1 MDQETLWHTLSIEET
16 VKDIDVHQ
24 GLSEAQAKERLDTYG
39 YNQLDA
45 AKKKS
50 FLMAVLDQFKDVMI
64 IILMI
69 AALISGL
76 LGEVV
81 DAGIIMAIVI
91 INAILGYIQQ
101 AKAETALKALE
112 DLSAPTSRVLREGQ
126 EKVITKNLV
135 VPGDI
140 LILETGDL
148 VNADMRLIKTSSLQ
162 IQEASLTGES
172 VPVTKDASKVISE
185 KSPLG
190 DRLNMAY
197 ASGQVTYGRGV
208 GLVTATGMNTEVG
221 KIATMLSK
229 SEVELTPLQKQLNQ
243 LGKVLGIVA
252 LLACAAIFIVG
263 VLEGKEPF
271 EMFLTAVS
279 LAVAIIPESLPTVAT
294 IVLAL
299 GVSRMVERNAIIRT
313 LPSVE
318 TLGST
323 TVICSDKTGT
333 LTQNKMKVVR
343 NWVSSE
349 QHLETLAL
357 ANRLCNDARLIDG
370 QWQGDP
376 TETALADWA
385 DDFIDEKVLRQYPRI
400 AEVPFDS
407 GRKRMTTVHSY
418 KEETLAYI
426 KGGVDEILNVSTFM
440 LDNGNI
446 RAITEDDVK
455 AIRQQNQTMA
465 QDALRVLAAAYKVV
479 NGSVVDGDVTLESD
493 AIFIGLTGMI
503 DPPRPEVTDAIVK
516 CKQAGIGVVM
526 ITGDHALTAKAIGK
540 EIGLLRD
547 DLSVISGVDLDA
559 MNDDELFER
568 VKSIGVYARVSPE
581 HKMRII
587 AAWKRHGDIVAM
599 TGDGVNDAPAL
610 KKADIGA
617 AMGIVGTEVAKS
629 AADMVLTDDNFATVV
644 SAVEEG
650 RRIRDN
656 ITKAISYLLSCN
668 AGELFV
674 LLLAVVLN
682 WPLPLLAIHILW
694 INLVTDSLP
703 ALALGVDPAQEGI
716 MNRKPDTSKSL
727 MGKSM
732 VIRILLGGTLI
743 GAVTTAAFL
752 LGNQIN
758 IESGRTMAFSVL
770 GFSQLFYSL
779 YVHSGQV
786 SVLKSLFVNKY
797 LWLAIS
803 VNMAMMFG
811 VLLIPPV
818 QSIFKLTSISLQNW
832 GWIMGLS
839 LLPLLLFET
848 WKLAHNRTAE

>member
-1 MDQETLWHTLSIEET
+1 MENEKPWHTLSIEET
-16 VKDIDVHQ
+16 VKDIDVQQ
-24 GLSEAQAKERLDTYG
+24 GLSEAEVEERLKTYG
-39 YNQLDA
+39 HNQLDA
-45 AKKKS
+45 AKKKNI
-50 FLMAVLDQFKDVMI
+50 LITILEQFKDVMI
-64 IILMI
+64 VILII
-69 AALISGL
+69 AAIISGL

-81 DAGIIMAIVI
+81 DAAIIMAIVI
-91 INAILGYIQQ
+91 INAILGYIQH
-101 AKAETALKALE
+101 AKAENALKALE
-112 DLSAPTSRVLREGQ
+112 DLSAPTSRVIREGV
-126 EKVITKNLV
+126 ETVITKNLV

-162 IQEASLTGES
+162 IQESSLTGES
-172 VPVTKDASKVISE
+172 VPVSKDASEIIAE
-185 KSPLG
+185 KSTLG

-197 ASGQVTYGRGV
+197 ATGQVTFGRGI
-208 GLVTATGMNTEVG
+208 GLVTATGMKTEVG
-221 KIATMLSK
+221 RIAEMLSK
-229 SEVELTPLQKQLNQ
+229 TKDEMTPLQKQLNQ

-252 LLACAAIFIVG
+252 LLACGAIFVVG
-263 VLEGKEPF
+263 ILQGKEPF

-279 LAVAIIPESLPTVAT
+279 LAVAIIPESLPTVST

-299 GVSRMVERNAIIRT
+299 GVSRMVERNAIIKT

-333 LTQNKMKVVR
+333 LTQNIMKVVR
-343 NWVSSE
+343 TWVSND
-349 QHLETLAL
+349 QHLKTLAL
-357 ANRLCNDARLIDG
+357 ANRLCNDSRQVDG
-370 QWQGDP
+370 VWVGDP

-385 DDFIDEKVLRQYPRI
+385 NELINEETLNQYPRI

-407 GRKRMTTVHSY
+407 GRKRMTTVHSHNN
-418 KEETLAYI
+418 ENIAYI
-426 KGGVDEILNVSTFM
+426 KGGVDEILSISTHILEGENVRQI
-440 LDNGNI
+440 NE
-446 RAITEDDVK
+446 EDK
-455 AIRQQNQTMA
+455 KTIHQQNHTMA
-465 QDALRVLAAAYKVV
+465 EDALRVLAAAYKVV
-479 NGSVVDGDVTLESD
+479 EGEVIDGDKDLESD

-503 DPPRPEVTDAIVK
+503 DPPRPEVSEAIVK
-516 CKQAGIGVVM
+516 CKQAGIDVVM
-526 ITGDHALTAKAIGK
+526 ITGDHALTAKAIGR
-540 EIGLLRD
+540 EIGLLTD
-547 DLSVISGVDLDA
+547 DMLVISGVDLDA
-559 MNDDELFER
+559 MSDDDLYNQ
-568 VKSIGVYARVSPE
+568 VKEIGVYARVSPE

-587 AAWKRHGDIVAM
+587 AAFKRHGDIVAM

-610 KKADIGA
+610 KNADIGA

-629 AADMVLTDDNFATVV
+629 AADMILTDDNFATVV
-644 SAVEEG
+644 AAVEEG

-674 LLLAVVLN
+674 LLLAVALN

-716 MNRKPDTSKSL
+716 MSRKPDTSTSL
-727 MGKSM
+727 MGKAM
-732 VIRILLGGTLI
+732 VIRILLGGTMI
-743 GAVTTAAFL
+743 GAVTTVAFL
-752 LGNQIN
+752 LGNQVN

-779 YVHSGQV
+779 YVHSGHMT
-786 SVLKSLFVNKY
+786 LFKSLFTNKY
-797 LWLAIS
+797 LWLAII

-811 VLLIPPV
+811 VLLIPPI
-818 QSIFKLTSISLQNW
+818 QSIFKLTSVSLENW

-839 LLPLLLFET
+839 LIPLLLFET
-848 WKLAHNRTAE
+848 SKIFIKK